1 MENQFKT
8 SIVAH
13 LTRLRNFYKIESD
26 YYEKQ
31 MKENPRLKQPKEN
44 YLKYH
49 WEYRA
54 YDMLLTNIQSGNYDS
69 AEYYNK
75 YLKPLPSNK

>member
-13 LTRLRNFYKIESD
+13 LTKLRNFYKVESD
-26 YYEKQ
+26 YYEKE

-44 YLKYH
+44 YLKHH

-54 YDMLLTNIQSGNYDS
+54 YDMLLTNIGAGNYDS
-69 AEYYNK
+69 KQYYES
-75 YLKPLPSNK
+75 YLRPLPSNK

>member
-13 LTRLRNFYKIESD
+13 IERLEIFYKSESD
-26 YYEKQ
+26 KWEAE
-31 MKENPRLKQPKEN
+31 MKENPRLKGPREE
-44 YLKYH
+44 YLKCH

-54 YDMLLTNIQSGNYDS
+54 YNGLLHNIYAGNYDS
-69 AEYYNK
+69 VEYYNQ
-75 YLKPLPSNK
+75 YLKPKK